1 MPFSHPRFI
10 IYFADDKISEIMKQL
25 LLYCA
30 ALCLLTSCSK
40 HNDKPADPNDP
51 DPKPSIHLR
60 IKSINGNTYAYDS
73 LGRLV
78 KSFYSN
84 SLTARTEYTYTKDS
98 LVGSDFDLQG
108 NRVGSAAVY
117 YLGSDGLA
125 TSEKYI
131 IDPSIAPIILSFT
144 YNADRRIVD
153 QTVGEKGKTPTN
165 HTLYF
170 YSKGN
175 LDSSK
180 AISIPDNKVLQV
192 ERFEYYT
199 DQPNLL
205 NNESNGVA
213 FIGVG
218 STNLVKKEVRVNDGA
233 TTTIEYTYEFDTQKR
248 PVKRHITIDGAPWTD
263 LTYTWF

>member
-1 MPFSHPRFI
+1 MPFRHPCFL
-10 IYFADDKISEIMKQL
+10 IYFADDKISEMTKQL
-25 LLYCA
+25 LLCCV
-30 ALCLLTSCSK
+30 ALCLLISCSK
-40 HNDKPADPNDP
+40 YNDKPADPNDP
-51 DPKPSIHLR
+51 DPAPSAHPR

-78 KSFYSN
+78 RSFYSN

-98 LVGSDFDLQG
+98 LVGNDFDLQG

-131 IDPSIAPIILSFT
+131 IGPSIAPIVLSFK
-144 YNADRRIVD
+144 YNGDRQLIE
-153 QTVGEKGKTPTN
+153 QTVGEEGKAPTN
-165 HTLYF
+165 RTVYY

-205 NNESNGVA
+205 NNESNGIA
-213 FIGVG
+213 FVGIG
-218 STNLVKKEVRVNDGA
+218 SANLVKKEVQVNTGA
-233 TTTIEYTYEFDTQKR
+233 TTNIELTYEFDTQKR
-248 PVKRHITIDGAPWTD
+248 PVRRHITIDGTPWTD